1 MQRFDVLKQGLW
13 DGDSSTIFFPE
24 KLMRIPKSFDFIPM
38 GDSGITQAVNDALD
52 KADDLRQMIR

>member
-1 MQRFDVLKQGLW
+1 MLKQGLW

-24 KLMRIPKSFDFIPM
+24 KLMRVPKSFDFIPM
-38 GDSGITQAVNDALD
+38 GDAGITQAVNDALD